1 MERIKNVLTKEFM
14 RGYSFF
20 DRAFM
25 IAMLLVQII
34 VFCICPDSLLGTV
47 AGVSGVIS
55 VVLCAKGK
63 ISFYFIGFVQ
73 TTSYLFLAWQNRF
86 YGEVIENV
94 FYLVTMIWGIFV
106 WKKNS
111 TIDDNGSA
119 HVEAKK
125 FTLKQWILS
134 VIGTGVCTV
143 VMGYWLTTIGSQQA
157 YTDAATNIL
166 AIFAQLL
173 MVRRYREQWIWW
185 LAIDILCFKM
195 WFVAGN
201 WSMVA
206 MYIAWIINCFYG
218 WYNWNK
224 LEKDS

>member
-1 MERIKNVLTKEFM
+1 M
-14 RGYSFF
+14 
-20 DRAFM
+20 
-25 IAMLLVQII
+25 
-34 VFCICPDSLLGTV
+34 
-47 AGVSGVIS
+47 
-55 VVLCAKGK
+55 
-63 ISFYFIGFVQ
+63 
-73 TTSYLFLAWQNRF
+73 
-86 YGEVIENV
+86 
-94 FYLVTMIWGIFV
+94 
-106 WKKNS
+106 KKNS

-206 MYIAWIINCFYG
+206 MYIAWIVNCFYG

-224 LEKDS
+224 LEKDN